1 MHVDK
6 MWINLW
12 IKNAKKIGLKK
23 KTPKNLKIEVKK
35 IALKVK
41 KIAFSVKKIALS
53 LGTRIK

>member
-1 MHVDK
+1 MDKFVDK
-6 MWINLW
+6 KCQKDRI
-12 IKNAKKIGLKK
+12 KK